1 MWIYEL
7 IEFKWSKVAFIWL
20 KLRKTLEVFI
30 FLMKRKMSHIAVRI
44 MLHGGLIVS
53 YPAIGTMIST
63 I

>member
-7 IEFKWSKVAFIWL
+7 IEFKWSKVAFIR
-20 KLRKTLEVFI
+20 LRKTQEVFI